1 MEKKSSKTAIK
12 PILGMERDKIKI
24 LFVCHGNILRSPEK
38 ASKIN
43 GFVERKGAYYTI
55 FERVLM

>member
-24 LFVCHGNILRSPEK
+24 LFVCHGSRPSVRCF
-38 ASKIN
+38 AAVS
-43 GFVERKGAYYTI
+43 G
-55 FERVLM
+55 

>member
-24 LFVCHGNILRSPEK
+24 LFVCHGRSQS
-38 ASKIN
+38 ASCLATF
-43 GFVERKGAYYTI
+43 GG
-55 FERVLM
+55 